1 MELNKWLL
9 SEGSVQAGEIIP
21 DLKQSHLGA
30 GVGLGFG

>member
-9 SEGSVQAGEIIP
+9 SEDSAQAGEIIP
-21 DLKQSHLGA
+21 DLKHSHLGA

>member
-9 SEGSVQAGEIIP
+9 SEDSVQAGEIIP

>member
-9 SEGSVQAGEIIP
+9 SEDSGQAGEIIP